1 MNYFW
6 NRDLSLL
13 HQLETLLASAHFYA
27 VCRIKV
33 ALSLFLSTSSEI
45 EVAASQH
52 HRIIEKRELTLRA
65 HTATITG
72 PDKKWSEAFINGL
85 SQRLNKYQ

>member
-1 MNYFW
+1 MNYF
-6 NRDLSLL
+6 SEIEIFLL

-33 ALSLFLSTSSEI
+33 ALSLFLFASSEI

-72 PDKKWSEAFINGL
+72 LDKNEAKHLLMAYL
-85 SQRLNKYQ
+85 SV